1 VPSADA
7 TILAQDAAHS
17 IYRQLERTAE
27 PQPDGIRWQTLD
39 WHNQPHYIAEIFTG
53 AGGISFFLADYYR
66 LTRTPR
72 ALELAEGALRWCASP
87 ARDSERDP
95 EWEWARNGI
104 MRGRAGLGL
113 SWLSL
118 AAASESKDHLSHAA
132 TLGEIILSTPI
143 GPVTDWQ
150 DGSAGELLFL
160 LRLSE
165 ATSDERFLRRA
176 EQHAAWLESIAV
188 RHGGGGGEGSKV
200 GEAGDG
206 CVWPWQT
213 DHAEYAKWFGLSFVP
228 GSAGIAYALL
238 CLYERTRDNRWA
250 ALTRA
255 AANTFRHQAV
265 PDKGGLNWPD
275 TLEGFGHGQNRRC
288 QWCYGASGVGLFLS
302 KAASV
307 LGDAACRD
315 LALAAGEATY
325 AYGDVRHNP
334 CLCHGLAGSADFL
347 LDLHALT
354 GDSLWHDRAVELARQ
369 IVDRY
374 RQPSPEGD
382 LWQSDDPGCHSP
394 DYLYGVS
401 GTGHFFLRLWR
412 PDLRRP
418 LM

>member
-1 VPSADA
+1 MPATDA
-7 TILAQDAAHS
+7 AGATAIAQDAAHS
-17 IYRQLERTAE
+17 IFRQLERTAE
-27 PQPDGIRWQTLD
+27 PQSDGIRWQTLD
-39 WHNQPHYIAEIFTG
+39 WHNRPHYIPEIFTG
-53 AGGISFFLADYYR
+53 AGGIAFFLADYHR
-66 LTRTPR
+66 LTGSHR
-72 ALELAEGALRWCASP
+72 ALELAEGAVQWCASP
-87 ARDSERDP
+87 ARDAERDP
-95 EWEWARNGI
+95 EWEWASYGV
-104 MRGRAGLGL
+104 MRGRSGLGL
-113 SWLSL
+113 AWLSL
-118 AAASESKDHLSHAA
+118 AAASESKDHLARAA
-132 TLGEIILSTPI
+132 LIGETLLSTPI

-165 ATSDERFLRRA
+165 ATGDGRFLARA
-176 EQHAAWLESIAV
+176 TEHAAWLESIAV
-188 RHGGGGGEGSKV
+188 REG
-200 GEAGDG
+200 ADG

-228 GSAGIAYALL
+228 GSAGVAYALL
-238 CLYERTRDNRWA
+238 CLHERTRDHRWA
-250 ALTRA
+250 ALARA
-255 AANTFRHQAV
+255 AALTLQRQAR

-275 TLEGFGHGQNRRC
+275 TLDGFDHGEHRRC
-288 QWCYGASGVGLFLS
+288 QWCYGASGIGLFLS
-302 KAASV
+302 KAAAV
-307 LGDAACRD
+307 LGDASFRD

-347 LDLHALT
+347 LDLHRLT
-354 GDSLWHDRAVELARQ
+354 GDPTWRDRAVELAQQ
-369 IVDRY
+369 IVTRY
-374 RQPSPEGD
+374 RQPSPDGD